1 MGTNLEIFSFFSSL
15 LSFKGKMISA
25 LSLCL
30 IVLIPA
36 MQSDSAMGGFSGMM
50 ADEKPTANGGGQS
63 DTVKDVSSEAEARRV
78 SVLKELGLQHRNK
91 APLRGGSNAGASSDS
106 LITPLSIAAATAAS
120 AASIA
125 ASASMVA
132 LAVASPAPVIDSE
145 TVYSLGDA
153 SVTLQP
159 TSKSAKIATKKNGKA
174 PPSPGKTSSSHE
186 KRTNK
191 TKGENANANATDS
204 SNGKNANHLHDTIK
218 NCVCVEPT
226 VTEAAEATRAVRRK

>member
-36 MQSDSAMGGFSGMM
+36 MQSDSAMGGFSGML

-91 APLRGGSNAGASSDS
+91 AVAFHSFERQDS
-106 LITPLSIAAATAAS
+106 PAAAKNKGGKA
-120 AASIA
+120 I
-125 ASASMVA
+125 
-132 LAVASPAPVIDSE
+132 LE
-145 TVYSLGDA
+145 
-153 SVTLQP
+153 
-159 TSKSAKIATKKNGKA
+159 KNKEATK
-174 PPSPGKTSSSHE
+174 E
-186 KRTNK
+186 KRNMNGTIHPQRGK
-191 TKGENANANATDS
+191 SRS
-204 SNGKNANHLHDTIK
+204 S
-218 NCVCVEPT
+218 
-226 VTEAAEATRAVRRK
+226 RAKRR

>member
-36 MQSDSAMGGFSGMM
+36 MQSDSAMGGFSGML

-91 APLRGGSNAGASSDS
+91 AVAFHSFERQDS
-106 LITPLSIAAATAAS
+106 PAAAKNKGGKAILEKNKEAANEKKRE
-120 AASIA
+120 
-125 ASASMVA
+125 MN
-132 LAVASPAPVIDSE
+132 
-145 TVYSLGDA
+145 
-153 SVTLQP
+153 
-159 TSKSAKIATKKNGKA
+159 KKNG
-174 PPSPGKTSSSHE
+174 
-186 KRTNK
+186 
-191 TKGENANANATDS
+191 
-204 SNGKNANHLHDTIK
+204 I
-218 NCVCVEPT
+218 
-226 VTEAAEATRAVRRK
+226 